1 MNPSPPRTPSAS
13 PAPSAVVRHRRARVT
28 ASAAVSAAAASRRKE
43 RSDGVEARAQL
54 IRAALK
60 LFSEKGFAK
69 TSTRAI
75 AQAAGANVAAISYY
89 FGDKAGLYR
98 AVFTEPLGVVGD
110 RDVTAYNQPGQ
121 SLRDSLRV
129 FLGSFLEPMKQG
141 ELVQLSA
148 RLHFREMLEPTGL
161 WAQEVDEGIRPA
173 HAAVVAML
181 SRHIGIAAPD
191 DAVHRLAFSIGGM
204 VVQLFVCRDLIDTIR
219 PQLLARADGVDA
231 WGEQMID
238 YAEAMVLAEK
248 QRRLRAT
255 PQAPAARQ
263 AATGRKAKP

>member
-1 MNPSPPRTPSAS
+1 MSAS
-13 PAPSAVVRHRRARVT
+13 S
-28 ASAAVSAAAASRRKE
+28 RKE
-43 RSDGVEARAQL
+43 RSDGIEARAQL
-54 IRAALK
+54 IRAAIK
-60 LFSEKGFAK
+60 LFSDKGFAK
-69 TSTRAI
+69 TSTREI
-75 AQAAGANVAAISYY
+75 AQAAGANIAAISYY

-110 RDVTAYNQPGQ
+110 HDITAYAQPGQ
-121 SLRDSLRV
+121 SLRDSLRI

-161 WAQEVDEGIRPA
+161 WAQEVDEGIKPA

-181 SRHIGIAAPD
+181 CRHMGVDAPD
-191 DAVHRLAFSIGGM
+191 DGVHRLAFSIGGL
-204 VVQLFVCRDLIDTIR
+204 VVQLFVCRDIIDTIR
-219 PQLLARADGVDA
+219 PQLFATAHAIDE

-248 QRRLRAT
+248 QRRSRSSANT
-255 PQAPAARQ
+255 PAVTSLKLP
-263 AATGRKAKP
+263 GKKAKA